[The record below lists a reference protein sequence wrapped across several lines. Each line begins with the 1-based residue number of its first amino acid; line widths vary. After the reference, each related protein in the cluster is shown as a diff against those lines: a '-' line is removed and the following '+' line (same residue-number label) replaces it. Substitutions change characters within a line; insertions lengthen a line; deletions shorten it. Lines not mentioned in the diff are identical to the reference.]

1 MNKIVLLDITEIPI
15 EYVGLFLLM
24 ILCFIIIMLIEN
36 FKE

>member
-15 EYVGLFLLM
+15 EYVGMFLLM
-24 ILCFIIIMLIEN
+24 TLYFIIIMLIEN

>member
-24 ILCFIIIMLIEN
+24 TLCFIIIMLIEN